1 MPDAKGASG
10 ASGAGAY
17 PSLAAN
23 TRLVSSAYP
32 AIIVLRGHKAMPPF
46 GPNLSDGQ
54 IADVI
59 NYLRTHF
66 GNAYT
71 DSITPRT
78 VKALSEAGPK
88 PSGQTI

>member
-1 MPDAKGASG
+1 MPDAKG

-23 TRLVSSAYP
+23 KRLVSSAYP

-66 GNAYT
+66 GNACT
-71 DSITPRT
+71 DSITPGT
-78 VKALSEAGPK
+78 VKALSEARPK
-88 PSGQTI
+88 PSGQTIQAG